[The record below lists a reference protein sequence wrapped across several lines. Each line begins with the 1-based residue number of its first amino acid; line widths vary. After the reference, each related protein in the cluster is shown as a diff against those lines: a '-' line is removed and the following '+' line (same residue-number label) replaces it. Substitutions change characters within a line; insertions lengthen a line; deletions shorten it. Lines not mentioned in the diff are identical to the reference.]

1 MADTE
6 SFCSSVD
13 LDIRVGQPYSAV
25 YTCGSEPV
33 SRSLLR
39 VPDSAQVLVGIHQG
53 QGQCNGNDLEDWHYQ
68 AGRHLA
74 VMFAFCMERRVF
86 LGYHFTP
93 ADGRKDVLAVVYR
106 FRDQMPRVIV

>member
-1 MADTE
+1 MSKT
-6 SFCSSVD
+6 V
-13 LDIRVGQPYSAV
+13 LRYLSAFIK
-25 YTCGSEPV
+25 
-33 SRSLLR
+33 
-39 VPDSAQVLVGIHQG
+39 DKDQG